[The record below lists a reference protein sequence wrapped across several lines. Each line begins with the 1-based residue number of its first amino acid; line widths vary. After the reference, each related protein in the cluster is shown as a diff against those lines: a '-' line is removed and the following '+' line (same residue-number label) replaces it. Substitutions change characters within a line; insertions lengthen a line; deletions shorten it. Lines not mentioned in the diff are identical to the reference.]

1 MLDKR
6 LIIAAIFCLISGTS
20 HAILLKAQDNTDFRY
35 PYFQCATIFLG
46 ELLCLA
52 VYAFLFKCSASTRRD
67 FTKSYAIN
75 PIETTLVDEGDDQ
88 ELDKDS
94 LMYRLGFYIYTI
106 PAGIDGV
113 STILSNL
120 GLMLSTVSVYQ
131 MLRYGNC
138 LFYFAVYV
146 FVLKRRIFKHQ
157 IVAIVLVA
165 IGVILISTATILLNE
180 GINTSIGVFFL
191 LSAQVVAGAAY
202 FFDETHLQKILINPL
217 LSIGIEGMAGL
228 GFYIVL
234 LPAFFWIPCSST
246 ELCTNGHIED
256 SSTAILKIVT
266 QGDKTL
272 LWLGTMFCVTIFC
285 CTGILIQEKL
295 SSMHRAGIEIFRT
308 MSVWGVSLAIG
319 WEKFVWLQLVG
330 FCFLLPGA
338 LLYTEVLSVPIF
350 GLKESIEES
359 KEYIRSLKTWDKQK
373 LGNELSF
380 VFG

>member
-1 MLDKR
+1 MQER
-6 LIIAAIFCLISGTS
+6 LLLLPAVFLLLSGTA

-46 ELLCLA
+46 ELLCLG
-52 VYAFLFKCSASTRRD
+52 VYAVLFKCSATTRD
-67 FTKSYAIN
+67 QFTKTYIVNQVEREQLLNDSGSD
-75 PIETTLVDEGDDQ
+75 TG
-88 ELDKDS
+88 KDP
-94 LMYRLGFYIYTI
+94 LIKRLGFYIYTI
-106 PAGIDGV
+106 PAAIDGL

-138 LFYFAVYV
+138 IFYFLTYI

-157 IVAIVLVA
+157 V
-165 IGVILISTATILLNE
+165 IGVALVLIGVALISAGTITMNE
-180 GINTSIGVFFL
+180 GINTSIGVFLL

-202 FFDETHLQKILINPL
+202 FFDEVYLQKIMINPL

-256 SSTAILKIVT
+256 SSSAINKIVT
-266 QGDKTL
+266 EFDL
-272 LWLGTMFCVTIFC
+272 FSLWFGTMICVTIFSC
-285 CTGILIQEKL
+285 CGILIQEKT
-295 SSMHRAGIEIFRT
+295 SASKRAGIEILRT
-308 MSVWGVSLAIG
+308 LSVWMVSISIG
-319 WEKFVWLQLVG
+319 WEKFVWMQLLG

-338 LLYTEVLSVPIF
+338 LLYSEVLKIPVL
-350 GLKESIEES
+350 GLKESVEQS
-359 KEYIRSLKTWDKQK
+359 QEYVRSLKNWRRKQ